1 LVAEAKYRVF
11 TLSSCEEGFPE
22 TDPKLTRKPSPLFDE
37 PQAESTEYAEGYVM
51 QALQTGY
58 KVGSQTIRAALVVV
72 SMGPGPEGG
81 AAPPA
86 EEAEEKSAE
95 E

>member
-1 LVAEAKYRVF
+1 
-11 TLSSCEEGFPE
+11 
-22 TDPKLTRKPSPLFDE
+22 LFDE

-86 EEAEEKSAE
+86 EEAASEAEEKPAE